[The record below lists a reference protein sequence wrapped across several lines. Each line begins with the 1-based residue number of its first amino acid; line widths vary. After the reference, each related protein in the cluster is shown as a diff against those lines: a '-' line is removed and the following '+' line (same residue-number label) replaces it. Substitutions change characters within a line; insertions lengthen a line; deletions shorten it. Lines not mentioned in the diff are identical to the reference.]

1 MIKGY
6 VFPVFYGFSLIFP
19 YTREKPYY
27 FAVGLPILYVL
38 MLVGFWI
45 ISSMAD
51 PSYFVSVVLM
61 LTAVLVIG
69 CIKWYKYFE
78 KMIFLLDKTRVEKL
92 YRIKVRE
99 IDKDSE
105 VFYRTAI
112 EMHRK
117 YGKYEEYQKCDRQ
130 NKLRYIEDQ
139 ELIKE
144 CVLYNRKWMVI
155 SFLHVLVAVLFVYY
169 MDGKK

>member
-6 VFPVFYGFSLIFP
+6 VFPLFYGFSLIFP
-19 YTREKPYY
+19 YTKHKPYS
-27 FAVGLPILYVL
+27 FAVDLPIFYVL
-38 MLVGFWI
+38 ILVGFWI

-61 LTAVLVIG
+61 LTVVFVIG
-69 CIKWYKYFE
+69 FIKWYKYFE
-78 KMIFLLDKTRVEKL
+78 KLIFLLDKTRVEKL
-92 YRIKVRE
+92 YRIKVR
-99 IDKDSE
+99 DTDMDSE
-105 VFYRTAI
+105 KFYWTAI
-112 EMHRK
+112 KMHRK

-144 CVLYNRKWMVI
+144 YKLYNRKWMVI
-155 SFLHVLVAVLFVYY
+155 SFLHVLVAVLYLYFFV
-169 MDGKK
+169 G